1 MSVNSIVGE
10 GDHDIHDKSNAR
22 EGTPKKKREE
32 SATRRNTF
40 NINEERQTSIKVDK
54 DDT

>member
-1 MSVNSIVGE
+1 ME
-10 GDHDIHDKSNAR
+10 KETYDKSNAR